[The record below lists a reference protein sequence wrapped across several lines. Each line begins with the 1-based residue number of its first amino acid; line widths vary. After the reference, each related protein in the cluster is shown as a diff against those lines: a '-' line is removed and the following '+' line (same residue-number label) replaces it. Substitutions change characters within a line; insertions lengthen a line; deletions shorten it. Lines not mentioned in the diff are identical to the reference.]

1 MDSKASVENFMVHSD
16 LVKKIKTLQKNGLLL
31 MQLIEVIRMLDYFV
45 PRPYISLGA
54 CNYS

>member
-1 MDSKASVENFMVHSD
+1 MELKASVENFMVHSD

-31 MQLIEVIRMLDYFV
+31 MQLIEVIRMLDYFI
-45 PRPYISLGA
+45 PRPYILLGA